1 VAGSQLRSEDA
12 ELIIGN
18 TSLFAIESSV
28 TKAYERLSFR
38 GLGFF
43 LIHIGGRSYGERS
56 ADSTML
62 ACSFDEVER
71 RIAMRGSH
79 NVSFATEPDAGKIAD
94 AFRDVV
100 YGDRPKESYFDIPQ
114 MQFAEMLHLNRI
126 VWAPDGDE
134 AFDDG
139 SYILQF
145 DILDSVRLIAFK
157 CGQGFFHDPATL
169 SDISLPAE
177 DFYGLLHKWH
187 DAFEAEWGSMQKEA
201 ESGSV
206 D

>member
-1 VAGSQLRSEDA
+1 M
-12 ELIIGN
+12 IIGN
-18 TSLFAIESSV
+18 TSRFAIESSV

-38 GLGFF
+38 GLGF
-43 LIHIGGRSYGERS
+43 LVIHVGGVSYGRPS

-71 RIAMRGSH
+71 RIARRGTHS
-79 NVSFATEPDAGKIAD
+79 VPFAAEPDAGKIAD
-94 AFRDVV
+94 SFRDAV
-100 YGDRPKESYFDIPQ
+100 YGDKPKVSYFGIPRV
-114 MQFAEMLHLNRI
+114 QFVEMLYLKRI

-145 DILDSVRLIAFK
+145 DIQDSVRLIAFR
-157 CGQGFFHDPATL
+157 CGPGLFHDPTTL
-169 SDISLPAE
+169 TDVSLQAE
-177 DFYGLLHKWH
+177 DFYGLLQKWH
-187 DAFEAEWGSMQKEA
+187 DAFGAEWASSAKEA
-201 ESGSV
+201 ESGST